1 MADKTPSWVIK
12 DNKAPA
18 PPQTETDALIDT
30 LGDWAGVATRALAPY
45 GTAATLGAAA
55 GAPFAGVGAGPGAA
69 GGVLSLG
76 LGDLATGG
84 YNLIAPVFG
93 GEPVTLPS
101 EAIQNAYARIG
112 VGKRPE
118 TPAQQVFSDVAQAA
132 SGGFGQAQSA
142 KALSNIMASPYA
154 KNWMKFLGENVRG
167 QTGASALG
175 AAAPSVAANYFNV
188 ENPLALTALSLAGGY
203 AGGKAATPKVKMPT
217 ADELG
222 ARATA
227 SYKAAEQAGVRVS
240 QPALAQLGSD
250 VRTRLSGVQYDPGT
264 QPQVRKWVGILDRNL
279 KGPLSFEKLDALHSD
294 IMAEARTVSNSRT
307 RMMLQEIGAT
317 LDDFMFNLKP
327 SQVNAGNVGAAA
339 ALVKDARQ
347 LYRSKSA
354 IRLLDDAAET
364 ALDSTKQNKGT
375 FTDNIRNEY
384 RKILRGKNFSRLS
397 PEVQATV
404 RNVANGTISSRFLDR
419 LGQMSP
425 TNRKALWGEILMAS
439 SYAGTQHPASLLI
452 PATVATV
459 GGTAKGVANRMTA
472 GQVQRARGAATNTPM
487 PRGWSLLS
495 PTAQQA
501 LQAPQKGQTATRR
514 RDTFEVPFWAIRP
527 Q

>member
-1 MADKTPSWVIK
+1 MADKTPSWVIQ
-12 DNKAPA
+12 DNKARPS
-18 PPQTETDALIDT
+18 PQTETDALIDT
-30 LGDWAGVATRALAPY
+30 IGDWAGVATRALAPY
-45 GTAATLGAAA
+45 ATAASLGAAA
-55 GAPFAGVGAGPGAA
+55 GAPFAGVGAAPGAA

-84 YNLIAPVFG
+84 YNLVAPVFG
-93 GEPVTLPS
+93 GERATLPS
-101 EAIQNAYARIG
+101 EAIQNAYERIG
-112 VGKRPE
+112 IGTRPK
-118 TPAQQVFSDVAQAA
+118 TAAQQVFSDVVQAG
-132 SGGFGQAQSA
+132 SGGLGQAQSA
-142 KALSNIMASPYA
+142 KALSNVMASPYA
-154 KNWMKFLGENVRG
+154 KNWMKFLGENARG

-175 AAAPSVAANYFNV
+175 AAVPSVAANYFNV

-203 AGGKAATPKVKMPT
+203 GGGKAATPKVKMPT

-327 SQVNAGNVGAAA
+327 NQVNAGNVGAAA
-339 ALVKDARQ
+339 TLIKDARQ
-347 LYRSKSA
+347 LWRSKSA
-354 IRLLDDAAET
+354 VNLLDDAAET
-364 ALDSTKQNKGT
+364 ALNSSKQNKT
-375 FTDNIRNEY
+375 PFVENIRSEY
-384 RKILRGKNFSRLS
+384 RKILRSKGFSRLS
-397 PEVQATV
+397 PDVQDAV
-404 RNVANGTISSRFLDR
+404 KKVANGTISSRFLER
-419 LGQMSP
+419 MGQMSP

-452 PATVATV
+452 PATTAAV
-459 GGTAKGVANRMTA
+459 GGTSKAVANRMIA

-501 LQAPQKGQTATRR
+501 VQAPERGRTATRR
-514 RDTFEVPFWAIRP
+514 RDITNVPFWAVRP